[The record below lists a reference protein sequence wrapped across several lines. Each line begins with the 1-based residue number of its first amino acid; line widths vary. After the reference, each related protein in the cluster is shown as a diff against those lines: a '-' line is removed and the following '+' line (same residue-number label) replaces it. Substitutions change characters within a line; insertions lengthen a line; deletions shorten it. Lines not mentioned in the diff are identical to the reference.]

1 MDMIQASLNELNE
14 TAALFD
20 AYRQFYDQ
28 AADLSAATTFIE
40 QRLTQ
45 RDSVIFLARDTAG
58 EAVAFVQLYPSF
70 SSVAMKRTWILNDL
84 FVKPSSR
91 QQGVAKALLLH
102 AEQFAKASSAQSI
115 RLATAVSNQ
124 PAKAL
129 YEALGYAKMSAFDHY
144 SKSLG

>member
-28 AADLSAATTFIE
+28 AADLSAATSFIE
-40 QRLTQ
+40 QRLMLE
-45 RDSVIFLARDTAG
+45 DSVIFLARNSSG
-58 EAVAFVQLYPSF
+58 EAIGFVQLYPSF

-84 FVKPSSR
+84 FVSANSR
-91 QQGVAKALLLH
+91 QQGVAKALLNH
-102 AEQFAKASSAQSI
+102 AEQFAEASAAQAI
-115 RLATAVSNQ
+115 RLATAVSNS

-129 YEALGYAKMSAFDHY
+129 YEALGYEKMSAFDHY
-144 SKSLG
+144 SKSM